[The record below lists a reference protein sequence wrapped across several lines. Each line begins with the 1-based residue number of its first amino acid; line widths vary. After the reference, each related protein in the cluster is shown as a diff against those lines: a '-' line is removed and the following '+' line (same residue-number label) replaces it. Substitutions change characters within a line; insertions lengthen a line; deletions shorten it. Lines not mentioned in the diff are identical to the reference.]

1 MRTTYAACL
10 PYLAGAAWGAGAART
25 RAELRSVSVDRR
37 WYPCWGSLL
46 PLQEQLLCP
55 EPRHPAHPATSRDK
69 SAWVQPP
76 VGYRLARSTEVTS
89 QVDTPVLSTC
99 VPRQRCHAVRIRWTC
114 AALAIANQNLVDL
127 RSPGPAP
134 QKTFEAES
142 VPRSTPPCCFVPQHT
157 TPHLSPPHE
166 PTTPHQ
172 PTNPPPPQK
181 F

>member
-1 MRTTYAACL
+1 MMLYQRWYQGTIPVYLFYSTCQFSL
-10 PYLAGAAWGAGAART
+10 PTGD
-25 RAELRSVSVDRR
+25 RSSRSRVVTR

-46 PLQEQLLCP
+46 RLQEQLLCP
-55 EPRHPAHPATSRDK
+55 EPRHPAHPVTSRDK

-99 VPRQRCHAVRIRWTC
+99 VPRQRCHAVQVRWTC

-134 QKTFEAES
+134 QKTFSGVGIYDLHSIAYI
-142 VPRSTPPCCFVPQHT
+142 RLHT
-157 TPHLSPPHE
+157 KDTGTLSA
-166 PTTPHQ
+166 
-172 PTNPPPPQK
+172 
-181 F
+181 

>member
-1 MRTTYAACL
+1 MSD
-10 PYLAGAAWGAGAART
+10 
-25 RAELRSVSVDRR
+25 EKDEE
-37 WYPCWGSLL
+37 YPCWGSLL

-69 SAWVQPP
+69 SAWAQPP

-99 VPRQRCHAVRIRWTC
+99 VPRQRCHAVQVRWTC

-134 QKTFEAES
+134 QKTFSGVGIYDLHSIAYI
-142 VPRSTPPCCFVPQHT
+142 RLHT
-157 TPHLSPPHE
+157 KDTGTLSA
-166 PTTPHQ
+166 
-172 PTNPPPPQK
+172 
-181 F
+181 